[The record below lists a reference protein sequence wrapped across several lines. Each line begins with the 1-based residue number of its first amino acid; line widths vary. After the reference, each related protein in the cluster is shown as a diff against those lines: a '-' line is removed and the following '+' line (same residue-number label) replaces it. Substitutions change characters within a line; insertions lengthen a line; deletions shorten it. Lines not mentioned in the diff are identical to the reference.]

1 MMNGWQVA
9 KAAREIDPTFP
20 IVYMTGAAA
29 GDWPSHGL
37 PNSILL
43 EKPFAP
49 AQLVT
54 AVSQLLNAALRLGSQ
69 VKSATFFLVEDEV
82 LLRMMTVEMLE
93 ELGHRVVAE
102 AGTISA
108 AEPLARNADF
118 DMAVLDIN
126 VGGTDIA
133 PIAQI
138 IAGRGLPFIFASG

>member
-1 MMNGWQVA
+1 M
-9 KAAREIDPTFP
+9 
-20 IVYMTGAAA
+20 
-29 GDWPSHGL
+29 
-37 PNSILL
+37 
-43 EKPFAP
+43 
-49 AQLVT
+49 
-54 AVSQLLNAALRLGSQ
+54 
-69 VKSATFFLVEDEV
+69 VEDEV

-126 VGGTDIA
+126 VGGTNIA

-138 IAGRGLPFIFASG
+138 IADRGLPFIFASGWVRRDGRSHFRTGRHCESPS